1 MKQTPIRIERKTMKA
16 DMLKVLET
24 LTPAEKLD
32 AIEFLVGALRR
43 SSNLDASS
51 QGQAMRQLLKEMEK
65 LPVQNPNDGFSSRDH
80 DKAIYGE
87 AS

>member
-1 MKQTPIRIERKTMKA
+1 MEA
-16 DMLKVLET
+16 DTLKVLEK

-43 SSNLDASS
+43 SPNLPASS
-51 QGQAMRQLLKEMEK
+51 QSQNMRQLLQRLSE
-65 LPVQNPNDGFSSRDH
+65 LPVHNPSDGFTSSDH
-80 DKAIYGE
+80 DRAIYGE